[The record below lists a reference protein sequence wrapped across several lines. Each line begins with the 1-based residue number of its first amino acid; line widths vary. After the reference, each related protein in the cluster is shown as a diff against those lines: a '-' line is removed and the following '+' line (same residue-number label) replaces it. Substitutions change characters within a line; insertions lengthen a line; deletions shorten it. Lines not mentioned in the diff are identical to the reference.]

1 MLSSFAISPRLRR
14 GAGGFLP
21 FVRCGRQGFGR
32 YAPRFAPLHPGS
44 LRAFAALPPPAL
56 RSGGW
61 WLSGGVA
68 ALCGGSLRS
77 RSVCVG
83 GVPCLFPLP
92 LPWFVPPVSLSRRG
106 RVAPWACPSAR
117 LLVRCRGLSLWCG
130 FRVRWL
136 LPGSPP
142 RGGGACRPFVAAVS
156 FALVPLALRRA
167 GWFRFRWPRRPLPW
181 GVVAL
186 PAPLPSRLRP
196 AARRCWPRR
205 VSSSAALFPAAPPPA
220 RVGFSGGRRL
230 SPAFRPLVAG
240 VVSAVVAAGRS
251 VVVGCAGGADRFV
264 RTAAPGAV
272 VFSVASFGSGRGAF
286 AARSIALVR
295 AVAAGGPGSG
305 LVVFPA
311 EPCPDGLLPSAAA
324 SACFCGLGSGSW
336 ASAAF
341 AVGLGLPLVVFPCG
355 FSVLPPWRAW
365 FPAGAGIWALGFR
378 LS

>member
-1 MLSSFAISPRLRR
+1 MA
-14 GAGGFLP
+14 A
-21 FVRCGRQGFGR
+21 
-32 YAPRFAPLHPGS
+32 ARFAAS
-44 LRAFAALPPPAL
+44 
-56 RSGGW
+56 W
-61 WLSGGVA
+61 
-68 ALCGGSLRS
+68 
-77 RSVCVG
+77 
-83 GVPCLFPLP
+83 
-92 LPWFVPPVSLSRRG
+92 G
-106 RVAPWACPSAR
+106 RP
-117 LLVRCRGLSLWCG
+117 
-130 FRVRWL
+130 
-136 LPGSPP
+136 
-142 RGGGACRPFVAAVS
+142 CRPFVAAVS

-295 AVAAGGPGSG
+295 AVAAGGPGSVWSFSP
-305 LVVFPA
+305 LSLAPMVY
-311 EPCPDGLLPSAAA
+311 CRLLRRPP
-324 SACFCGLGSGSW
+324 
-336 ASAAF
+336 AF
-341 AVGLGLPLVVFPCG
+341 A
-355 FSVLPPWRAW
+355 
-365 FPAGAGIWALGFR
+365 GFR
-378 LS
+378 LALAFGRLVSGLAKKQFFY